1 MAISSIQVSLLIGQ
15 GVPMPAPAALMS
27 ALDSISITQST
38 DTSGFQITFRAERS
52 VGYSADYALLSGPL
66 LQPGARIIITATI
79 AAMPRV
85 LMDGLVTHY
94 QLAPDSNGTT
104 TLTITGEDVSLAM
117 SMEEVAMPYPALGD
131 MAIVMLVIA
140 KYAAYG
146 MIPMVLP
153 PLSNPIS
160 LVTEKVPQQSG
171 NDRDYVRTLA
181 ARHGYVF
188 FVKPGPTPGTNIA
201 YWGPQIPRVGI
212 PQKALSINLGPA
224 TNVESLSFSYNT
236 LAPEQIYGAVSDKD
250 AEILLPVLTVSSL
263 QLQPLSSRPPLLFN
277 QPFVRKSMLD
287 YQGSSWIEAQ
297 AYAQSRTNQST
308 VDTVTAEGTLD
319 VLRYGDV
326 LTAPGIVGVRGA
338 GFSYDGDYYVKSV
351 THDIRVGQYK
361 QTFSLAREGIGSLTT
376 GVQP

>member
-15 GVPMPAPAALMS
+15 GVPIPAPAALLS
-27 ALDSISITQST
+27 ALDSISITQSS

-52 VGYSADYALLSGPL
+52 AGYSVDYALLSGPL

-79 AAMPRV
+79 AAVPRV

-94 QLAPDSNGTT
+94 QLAPESNGTT
-104 TLTITGEDVSLAM
+104 TLTITGEDVSVAM
-117 SMEEVAMPYPALGD
+117 SLMEVALEYPALGD
-131 MAIVMLVIA
+131 MAIVALVIA
-140 KYAAYG
+140 KYAMYG
-146 MIPMVLP
+146 LIPLVIP

-160 LVTEKVPQQSG
+160 LPMEEVPQQSG
-171 NDRDYVRTLA
+171 NDRDYVRGLA

-188 FVKPGPTPGTNIA
+188 VVKPGPTPGTNIA
-201 YWGPQIPRVGI
+201 YWGPIERIGI

-224 TNVESLSFSYNT
+224 TNVESLSFSYNS

-250 AEILLPVLTVSSL
+250 AELILPVLTVTSL
-263 QLQPLSSRPPLLFN
+263 QLQPLASRPPLIFN

-297 AYAQSRTNQST
+297 AYAQSRTNRST
-308 VDTVTAEGTLD
+308 EDAVTAEGSLD

-338 GFSYDGDYYVKSV
+338 GYSYDGNYYVKSV

-361 QTFSLAREGIGSLTT
+361 QTFSLAREGTGSLTT